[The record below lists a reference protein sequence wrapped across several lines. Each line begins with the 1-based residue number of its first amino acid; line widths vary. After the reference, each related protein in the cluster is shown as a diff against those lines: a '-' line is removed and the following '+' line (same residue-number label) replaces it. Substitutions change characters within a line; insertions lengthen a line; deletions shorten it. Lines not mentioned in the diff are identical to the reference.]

1 VILKLNLRSALAA
14 LVFCLGATG
23 VFGGNIIPLS
33 VEELSVRAQLVLRGS
48 VLTKSVQRD
57 EAGRIYTRVELAIT
71 EVWKGNLSTNRFT
84 VVHGGGVLGE
94 QRARVSGQVEFSVGE
109 EVVAFLVRN
118 SRGEGVCLGL
128 AQGKFEVWRDA
139 VSGEK
144 FARNSAMNGPSPAL
158 AARGNKVTASMA
170 SDKGRLTVA
179 DLKQRVEAVGK

>member
-1 VILKLNLRSALAA
+1 MILKLNLRSALAA